1 MTMMD
6 TDSLITRA
14 NEEREK
20 IFLKYERGREAGAEI
35 DSWEDFTVY
44 EKTDRYARQ
53 QPQLRYHIIIILK
66 YRIHSIV
73 NHHSRPRQHCQKQ

>member
-44 EKTDRYARQ
+44 EKTDRYARLS
-53 QPQLRYHIIIILK
+53 PT
-66 YRIHSIV
+66 
-73 NHHSRPRQHCQKQ
+73 

>member
-1 MTMMD
+1 MVMTMMD

-44 EKTDRYARQ
+44 EKTDRYAR
-53 QPQLRYHIIIILK
+53 P
-66 YRIHSIV
+66 
-73 NHHSRPRQHCQKQ
+73 P

>member
-1 MTMMD
+1 MVMTMMD

-44 EKTDRYARQ
+44 EKTDRYART
-53 QPQLRYHIIIILK
+53 PK
-66 YRIHSIV
+66 YYGIH
-73 NHHSRPRQHCQKQ
+73 NFDHSRPRQNCQK